1 MSSLLSLFHCM
12 TLIYFSYLA
21 ISYKVMVDHMLDM
34 FLSSSFVHH
43 LEACVLREHYLLIH
57 LKGDK
62 LLPYVFVHKLEAR
75 VLHEHDPLILLIRH
89 KRVHICSYV

>member
-1 MSSLLSLFHCM
+1 MSSLLSLFLCM
-12 TLIYFSYLA
+12 TLIYFSYSA
-21 ISYKVMVDHMLDM
+21 ISYKVMVDHILDM
-34 FLSSSFVHH
+34 FLSSSSVHH
-43 LEACVLREHYLLIH
+43 LEARVLHEHYLLIH

-89 KRVHICSYV
+89 KRVHICLYV

>member
-1 MSSLLSLFHCM
+1 
-12 TLIYFSYLA
+12 
-21 ISYKVMVDHMLDM
+21 MVDHILDV
-34 FLSSSFVHH
+34 FLSSSSVHH

-57 LKGDK
+57 LKDDI

-75 VLHEHDPLILLIRH
+75 GLHEHDPLILLIRH